1 MARKHAAT
9 LAGEKPRSAIAVW
22 SVTWTQR
29 LKTQPNDIRRAEWE
43 RRRDNAEREACGR
56 QGKRGSHW
64 SLGMTEVRNEH

>member
-29 LKTQPNDIRRAEWE
+29 LKTQPNDTRRAQWE
-43 RRRDNAEREACGR
+43 RQPDTLKGSMRAPR
-56 QGKRGSHW
+56 KRWSQW
-64 SLGMTEVRNEH
+64 SLEMTEATNEW